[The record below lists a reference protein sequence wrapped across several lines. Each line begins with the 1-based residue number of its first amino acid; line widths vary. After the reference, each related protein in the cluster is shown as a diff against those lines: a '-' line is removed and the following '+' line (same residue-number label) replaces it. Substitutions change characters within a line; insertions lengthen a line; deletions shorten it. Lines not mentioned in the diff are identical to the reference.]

1 MAGFIRLNSPRNLTD
16 FMEHLDF
23 WLIHWRAR
31 QSKAYC
37 RSLVTSQQKTH
48 SDFVVTQKRGRKEQ
62 PKKAIMVHRSS
73 GDLENLSCYPRYED
87 KNVWAGR
94 EKSRKISDSASTKRN
109 FRSFW
114 KPPAIEISDLSV
126 LLTPSYYLV
135 VGWS

>member
-62 PKKAIMVHRSS
+62 PKKAIMVHNLPETWKIFRVTRDMKIKTYGLAVRNHEKFLTRHRRS
-73 GDLENLSCYPRYED
+73 GTFDRFGNHQLS
-87 KNVWAGR
+87 
-94 EKSRKISDSASTKRN
+94 KSLIC
-109 FRSFW
+109 
-114 KPPAIEISDLSV
+114 
-126 LLTPSYYLV
+126 PSCLRHLIT
-135 VGWS
+135 WS